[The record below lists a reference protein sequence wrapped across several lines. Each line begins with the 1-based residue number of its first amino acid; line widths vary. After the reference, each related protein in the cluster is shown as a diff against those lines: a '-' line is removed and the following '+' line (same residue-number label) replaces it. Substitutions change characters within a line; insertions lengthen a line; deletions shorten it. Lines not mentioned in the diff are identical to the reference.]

1 MAQGRRRRRNRR
13 RREREPAPRRE
24 TRRRR
29 PARRIPVGGVALRVA
44 AMLLVVAVILVCA
57 VIFFKVTDIQVT
69 GSKLYTREQ
78 ILGASGVALGD
89 SIISIRRT
97 EVAARLTVLL
107 PYIEDVQVE
116 RILPGTVTIKV
127 TESDAAFAVGASDGT
142 IWLMNASGKL
152 LEQADLGAAD
162 YPKLTGVTAQ
172 APEPGVQ
179 INTAQTENLAV
190 ALQLLELLE
199 KTELAPR
206 ITEIDVAQTY
216 DIVVWYGDLYE
227 IHLGGSDELDY
238 KLRYLLSILDQLD
251 SARGGMIDLTLEE
264 KDVAIFREW
273 EDEFGADEPE
283 EPETGPEPEPEPGT
297 EPETGE

>member
-1 MAQGRRRRRNRR
+1 
-13 RREREPAPRRE
+13 
-24 TRRRR
+24 
-29 PARRIPVGGVALRVA
+29 
-44 AMLLVVAVILVCA
+44 MLLVVAVILVCA

-89 SIISIRRT
+89 SILSIRRT

-116 RILPGTVTIKV
+116 RTLPGTVSIKV

-142 IWLMNASGKL
+142 IWLINASGKL
-152 LEQADLGAAD
+152 LEQTDLGAAD

-179 INTAQTENLAV
+179 INTAQTENLAA

-206 ITEIDVAQTY
+206 ITEINVAQTY
-216 DIVVWYGDLYE
+216 DIVVWYGDQYE
-227 IHLGGSDELDY
+227 IRLGGSDELDY

-251 SARGGMIDLTLEE
+251 SARGGVIDLTLEE

-273 EDEFGADEPE
+273 EDEPGADEPA
-283 EPETGPEPEPEPGT
+283 EPETEPETEPGSEPETESGGEPGT
-297 EPETGE
+297 EE